1 MGDYWEGPFSWEL
14 DWKKQ
19 TQVLVQTAGHPSF
32 LPPITVPTQASGAQ
46 GAGGA
51 GIQTRRPLQQGL
63 AKQVQAGA
71 PAHSA
76 FGKRQPNYL
85 LVSLTCDHE
94 QYCYVSTSLW
104 GLSEGPSVF
113 PASFSSPPSS
123 SSLSAAP

>member
-1 MGDYWEGPFSWEL
+1 MGDCWEGPFSWEL
-14 DWKKQ
+14 GWKKQ
-19 TQVLVQTAGHPSF
+19 TQVLVQRAGHPSF
-32 LPPITVPTQASGAQ
+32 LPTAPAQASGAQ

-51 GIQTRRPLQQGL
+51 GIQTGRPLEQGL
-63 AKQVQAGA
+63 AKQVQAGRLA
-71 PAHSA
+71 CST
-76 FGKRQPNYL
+76 FGKRQPSYL
-85 LVSLTCDHE
+85 LVSLTCDCE